1 MLLHG
6 IFCHLQQLRSLAQ
19 QFFLGQIRVPL
30 GGRLKQCI
38 QNTCFDPVVRICKNT
53 HPLGDLVCHLKS
65 HTRNIICQLVRI
77 FLHDPVHPWAIL
89 VIDLHCQIH
98 GNTVLL
104 QEDHSLAKFLFLLHL
119 VRNSHGHLLTDAL
132 YLRQT
137 LWLLLDDPKRICF
150 KTADD
155 PGCQGCSYTFDRPRT
170 QIALHGSD
178 ILWSLDLVR
187 FHSQLFSVDRMLR
200 HSPSGFDHLTLA
212 YVLECSYQNVLFA
225 L

>member
-1 MLLHG
+1 M
-6 IFCHLQQLRSLAQ
+6 
-19 QFFLGQIRVPL
+19 
-30 GGRLKQCI
+30 
-38 QNTCFDPVVRICKNT
+38 
-53 HPLGDLVCHLKS
+53 
-65 HTRNIICQLVRI
+65 
-77 FLHDPVHPWAIL
+77 
-89 VIDLHCQIH
+89 IDLHCQIH

-155 PGCQGCSYTFDRPRT
+155 SGCQGCSYTFDRPRP

-200 HSPSGFDHLTLA
+200 HSPCGFDHLTLA